1 MFRSNRSR
9 WIIVPLLLTIAAGLF
24 WHFSRQPDP
33 AAQLRQQ
40 LRSEHA
46 AGRRQ
51 NVLELADR
59 LQSTKSLNAAT
70 AIMAAKAAEQ
80 LNRTD
85 KAIEYLSGLDADLTP
100 NELREA
106 KRYLALLYRTRLQFA
121 EAAAVLEELLD
132 RTDDPIATE
141 RLARLY
147 SQFGRPADAIIVL
160 QAAIDA
166 GSGSITLASLLAQ
179 NGQQLLTP
187 TAVERLFGKSPT
199 DPLIR
204 NGMVVIALL
213 RRDAVDAKRL
223 LKGNVKP
230 YAPLDRLQL
239 RVDLQTDGVTK
250 DLLRQIRERLMAN
263 SPEPHP
269 DLLLLAAEVLLAIDK
284 PSLAEAAAR
293 HCLQVTPFLPQAL
306 NLAASATTEGKPAVS
321 VAFREL
327 AAAVEQIDLLA
338 KQIDRAEGQND
349 GEFELQLAEALYSVN
364 RVPEARI
371 WARAALRQRKSHAA
385 EEIVSAES
393 GPTFRHPLHR
403 LEQIPLQQIIAGL
416 SVPIPQPLPKADTEY
431 RLTDVAIEA
440 QLNFAFHNGRRDDE
454 TGMRMHEWTGGGI
467 GVIDFDLDAWPD
479 LAFTQGAPCR
489 PAADG
494 VDATSHN
501 PKLHHRLFR
510 NIRGTR
516 FLDCSAAFP
525 ATVAG
530 FGQGVAVGDV
540 NNDGFPDI
548 YVAHTTQNRLLLNQ
562 GDGTFHETS
571 IQDPSAAWTTSCAIA
586 DVNNDGLPDLY
597 DVNYVGGD
605 NVFTQLCD
613 HEGRPRVCAPTD
625 FPAAPD
631 RIHLNDGGGNF
642 VPAKSFVDRQQ
653 GAAASAGMGLLIGRL
668 LPEPGNQVYVANDET
683 ANQLWQQNSSTKIWQ
698 DRAVSAGLAV
708 DSTGQALGSMGIAF
722 SYNAEGQA
730 QVFVTNYFSEANN
743 LYRDT
748 GSGNFV
754 SAEKETGL
762 AAAGFQM
769 LGFGTQFVDLNGD
782 GRDELFVAN
791 GHLDDFT
798 FLDHPY
804 RMPAQLFTPIG
815 RQFQPVDA
823 GAYFKREW
831 LGRAVASCDWNRDSR
846 IDLAVGH
853 LYDPVSLLQNET
865 ELQNPQQLIRLIGTR
880 SAREPVGTRVTLQSQ
895 AGVQMRQ
902 VTAGDGYQASN
913 QKLLPFARRQNKST
927 EYGLRIE
934 WSSGERPLTEPLP
947 DVAGDQFTVIEG
959 RTQLYDVPR

>member
-1 MFRSNRSR
+1 M
-9 WIIVPLLLTIAAGLF
+9 LLTSAAGLV
-24 WHFSRQPDP
+24 WHFSRQPNP
-33 AAQLRQQ
+33 ATQLREQ

-46 AGRRQ
+46 AGRMQ
-51 NVLELADR
+51 NVVELADR
-59 LQSTKSLNAAT
+59 LQLTNSLNAET
-70 AIMAAKAAEQ
+70 AIMAAKAAER
-80 LNRTD
+80 LDRTD
-85 KAIEYLSGLDADLTP
+85 KAIEYLSGFDADLTP
-100 NELREA
+100 DELRETM
-106 KRYLALLYRTRLQFA
+106 RYLAFLYRTRLQFA
-121 EAAAVLEELLD
+121 EAAAVLQELLD
-132 RTDDPIATE
+132 QTDDPIATE

-147 SQFGRPADAIIVL
+147 SEFGRQADAMTVL
-160 QAAIDA
+160 QRAVDG
-166 GSGSITLASLLAQ
+166 GSELTKLASLLAQ
-179 NGQQLLTP
+179 NGHQLLTP
-187 TAVERLFGKSPT
+187 TAFDRLSGKNPT

-213 RRDAVDAKRL
+213 RRDAIDAKRL

-239 RVDLQTDGVTK
+239 RVDLQSDGITK
-250 DLLRQIRERLMAN
+250 DLLRQISERLTAS

-284 PSLAEAAAR
+284 PALAEAAAR
-293 HCLQVTPFLPQAL
+293 HCLQVTPFLPRAL
-306 NLAASATTEGKPAVS
+306 NLAASATAAGKPAVS

-327 AAAVEQIDLLA
+327 AAKVEQIDLLA
-338 KQIDRAEGQND
+338 KQIDRAEGLAE
-349 GEFELQLAEALYSVN
+349 GELELQLAAALFALN

-371 WARAALRQRKSHAA
+371 WARTALRRSKSQVA
-385 EEIVSAES
+385 EDIVSAES
-393 GPTFRHPLHR
+393 GPAFRHPLHR
-403 LEQIPLQQIIAGL
+403 LPQAPLEQITAGL
-416 SVPIPQPLPKADTEY
+416 SVPIPQPTLEADTEF
-431 RLTDVAIEA
+431 RLADVAIEA
-440 QLNFAFHNGRRDDE
+440 QLNFAFDNGRRNDE
-454 TGMRMHEWTGGGI
+454 TGIRMHEWTGGGI

-479 LAFTQGAPCR
+479 LTFTQGAPFG
-489 PAADG
+489 PSAKVTKDD
-494 VDATSHN
+494 DAKPQN
-501 PKLHHRLFR
+501 PNVHHRLFR
-510 NIRGTR
+510 NARGAR

-525 ATVAG
+525 GNFAG

-548 YVAHTTQNRLLLNQ
+548 YVAHTAQNRLLLNQ
-562 GDGTFHETS
+562 GDGTFQETS
-571 IQDPSAAWTTSCAIA
+571 IQDQSVEWTTSCAIA

-605 NVFTQLCD
+605 SVSDQLCD
-613 HEGRPRVCAPTD
+613 HEGRLRVCAPTD

-631 RIHLNDGGGNF
+631 RIHLNDGAGGF
-642 VPAKSFVDRQQ
+642 VPAKSFVDLQQ
-653 GAAASAGMGLLIGRL
+653 RGASSAGMGLLIGRL

-683 ANQLWQQNSSTKIWQ
+683 ANQLWQQNSSTNIWQ
-698 DRAVSAGLAV
+698 ERAVPAGLAV
-708 DSTGQALGSMGIAF
+708 DSTGQALGSMGITL
-722 SYNAEGQA
+722 SYNAEA
-730 QVFVTNYFSEANN
+730 LPQVFVTNYFSEANN

-754 SAEKETGL
+754 SVERETGL

-831 LGRAVASCDWNRDSR
+831 LGRAVASCDWNRDAR

-880 SAREPVGTRVTLQSQ
+880 SAREPVGTRLTLQSQ
-895 AGVQMRQ
+895 DGVQVRQ
-902 VTAGDGYQASN
+902 FTAGDGYQASN
-913 QKLLPFARRQNKST
+913 QKLLPFARRQNEST
-927 EYGLRIE
+927 DSGLRIE
-934 WSSGERPLTEPLP
+934 WSSGDRQLTEPLP
-947 DVAGDQFTVIEG
+947 DMAADQFTVIER